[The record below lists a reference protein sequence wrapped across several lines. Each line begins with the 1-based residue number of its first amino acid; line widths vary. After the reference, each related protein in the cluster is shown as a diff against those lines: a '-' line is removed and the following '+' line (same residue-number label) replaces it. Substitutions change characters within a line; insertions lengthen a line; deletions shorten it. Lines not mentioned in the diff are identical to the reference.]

1 MPFLLFAGAGLAA
14 LLRYRTVRDW
24 RWFAGIALA
33 ALAILLVSLPSS
45 INLGV
50 RHVLVLYP
58 LLALAS
64 AYGLVRLSEHSARR
78 LAVLTAGC
86 AGVVLQAA
94 LLWTSVPNQITYYNV
109 LAGADPGW
117 VSGSSNFDWGQS
129 GVALEQYFKDR
140 PVSELYILLSGTLRP
155 CRMKLPPLKSL
166 PDHPVSGWIA
176 ISDSPYRAN
185 GGTIS
190 EDPCGVPDSPGPRR
204 RAPDGWLDWLK
215 AEQPGRHSWTHA
227 AAVSRS
233 RSDPGGRPVTIRQG
247 RLRQC
252 VIARWLP
259 LTPASGDERA
269 RRHLR
274 ARTRL
279 ERSTPR
285 RARGAAD
292 PFHANARAR
301 GVQCV

>member
-1 MPFLLFAGAGLAA
+1 MPTTGWPAYVRDWRLPAHEFVHGLIYLKTHVDLGQGSRFLGQSHARGVWLYYPVVLATKTPMPFLLFAGAGLAA
-14 LLRYRTVRDW
+14 LLRYRNARDW

-33 ALAILLVSLPSS
+33 ALGILLVSLPSS

-78 LAVLTAGC
+78 SAVLTAGC

-215 AEQPGRHSWTHA
+215 AEQPVAILGRTL
-227 AAVSRS
+227 
-233 RSDPGGRPVTIRQG
+233 
-247 RLRQC
+247 RLYH
-252 VIARWLP
+252 VAGP
-259 LTPASGDERA
+259 TP
-269 RRHLR
+269 
-274 ARTRL
+274 
-279 ERSTPR
+279 
-285 RARGAAD
+285 AAD
-292 PFHANARAR
+292 PSR
-301 GVQCV
+301 